1 VIDDV
6 QAVVDGLAA
15 RLGRSVAVDD
25 PRIRLIAA
33 SRHFGDE
40 DAVRVGSVLNRAVP
54 AELAAEVLGYGV
66 GGWTRAGRYPGD
78 RAEGRHDRIVVPV
91 RHGGRL
97 LGFLWLIDAHADITD
112 EEIAAAEEA
121 ADRIAGSLADQA
133 ERLDRRA
140 RLLRELLDGDAAAAD
155 RLAAEHPGV
164 RTVVL
169 VRVAA
174 RPVDG
179 RPSPDALL
187 ALTAPDG
194 DATRVLLG
202 FARDAGDLDAVV
214 AAALAPWHDANLRP
228 RAAASGVRTAI
239 ADAPELDRQARVA
252 LALTGRLPGLEH
264 VTGWDRLGA
273 LTAVPDL
280 ARRDWPGR
288 DAAARLRG
296 HGAAGDLSRT
306 AAVYLGA
313 AGDTAATA
321 RRLGVHRTTLYYRLR
336 RIAELTGLD
345 LADGLDRLTLHL
357 SLAVEAY
364 HGTVTDATD
373 VANAPPDPPPPAR

>member
-1 VIDDV
+1 MIEDV

-40 DAVRVGSVLNRAVP
+40 DAIRVGSVLNRAVP
-54 AELAAEVLGYGV
+54 AEIAAEVLGYGV
-66 GGWTRAGRYPGD
+66 ASWTRAGRYPGEA
-78 RAEGRHDRIVVPV
+78 AEGRHERIIVPV
-91 RHGGRL
+91 RHSGRL
-97 LGFLWLIDAHADITD
+97 LGFLWLIDARHDIGD
-112 EEIAAAEEA
+112 DEIAAAEEA
-121 ADRIAGSLADQA
+121 ADRIAVLLAAQA

-140 RLLRELLDGDAAAAD
+140 RLFRDLLDGETAAAE
-155 RLAAEHPGV
+155 RLAADHPGV
-164 RTVVL
+164 RAVVL

-179 RPSPDALL
+179 RPGPDAVM
-187 ALTAPDG
+187 ALTDPDG
-194 DATRVLLG
+194 DTTRVLLG
-202 FARDAGDLDAVV
+202 FAREVTDPDAVV
-214 AAALAPWHDANLRP
+214 AAALAPWHEANLHP
-228 RAAASGVRTAI
+228 RAAASGVGTAV
-239 ADAPELDRQARVA
+239 ADAPELDRQARVT
-252 LALTGRLPGLEH
+252 LDLTGRLPGLEH

-273 LTAVPDL
+273 LTVVPDL
-280 ARRDWPGR
+280 ARLPSWPGR
-288 DAAARLRG
+288 DAAACLSG
-296 HGAAGDLSRT
+296 GDLSRT

-313 AGDTAATA
+313 GGDTAAAA

-336 RIAELTGLD
+336 RIADLTGLD

-357 SLAVEAY
+357 SLAVAAY

-373 VANAPPDPPPPAR
+373 VGTGPPDPPPPAR